1 MNLPFF
7 IARRYFIAKKSTN
20 AVNLITA
27 ISIFGVA
34 IGTAAMIAVLS
45 GFNGLE
51 SLIRSFYNTFDPD
64 LKIEAVTGKFLPGD
78 STTFAALA
86 DLPEVAAYSLVLED
100 KALLQFRDKEFIATI
115 KGVDTRYTEVTRFS
129 DAITRGDYFGLMN
142 DEVGVVGI
150 GVAYH
155 LNLVR
160 LDFTDPLRVYVPRP
174 DYKIGVDPM
183 QSVNMKPLYPIGIFS
198 VQPDYDVKYII
209 TPLPYAQSLFD
220 KLGLYSSVEVKLA
233 SGADIDEAK
242 ETIQTLL
249 GDSYKVLD
257 RNEQQATIFR
267 VIKIEGLATF
277 LILAFI
283 LTIASFGILGSLIML
298 ILEKKEDINTLRSLG
313 FTVQRIKRIFLNE
326 GLLISAIGCL
336 LGVFLGVSL
345 VVLQDQFGLIAL
357 GQGYAMDAYPVEL
370 RLGNVVTVFLT
381 VMGIGSVVS
390 WLAVRRLKTDF

>member
-7 IARRYFIAKKSTN
+7 IARRYLIAKKSTN

-27 ISIFGVA
+27 VSIFGVA

-64 LKIEAVTGKFLPGD
+64 LKVEAITGKYLAGD
-78 STTFAALA
+78 STTFVALNE
-86 DLPEVAAYSLVLED
+86 LNGIEGYSMVLED
-100 KALLQFRDKEFIATI
+100 KALIQFRDKEYIATI
-115 KGVDTRYTEVTRFS
+115 KGVDTRYTDVTRFS
-129 DAITRGDYFGLMN
+129 DAIIRGDYFGMMN

-160 LDFTDPLRVYVPRP
+160 LDFVDPLRVYVPKP
-174 DYKIGVDPM
+174 NYKVGLDPM

-198 VQPDYDVKYII
+198 VQPDYDVKYIV
-209 TPLPYAQSLFD
+209 TPLPYAQDLFD
-220 KLGLYSSVEVKLA
+220 NAGKFSAVEIKLA
-233 SGADIDEAK
+233 PDANI
-242 ETIQTLL
+242 ETVKSEVQKLL
-249 GDSYKVLD
+249 GNAYQVLD

-313 FTVQRIKRIFLNE
+313 FTKQRIKRIFLNE

-336 LGVFLGVSL
+336 LGVLLGVGL
-345 VVLQDQFGLIAL
+345 VLLQDQFGLIAL

-370 RLGNVVTVFLT
+370 RFGNVITVFLT
-381 VMGIGSVVS
+381 VMGIGSMVS

>member
-27 ISIFGVA
+27 VSIIGVT

-64 LKIEAVTGKFLPGD
+64 LKVEVVSGKYLPGD
-78 STTFAALA
+78 SATFHSLEH
-86 DLPEVAAYSLVLED
+86 LPEIAAYSLVLED

-115 KGVDTRYTEVTRFS
+115 KGVDTRYTDVTRFA
-129 DAITRGDYFGLMN
+129 DAITRGNYFGRLN
-142 DEVGVVGI
+142 DDVGVVGI

-155 LNLVR
+155 LNLAR
-160 LDFTDPLRVYVPRP
+160 LDFVDPLRVYVPKPNYRSGL
-174 DYKIGVDPM
+174 DAM
-183 QSVNMKPLYPIGIFS
+183 QSVNMKPLYPVGIFS

-209 TPLPYAQSLFD
+209 TPLPYAQALFD
-220 KLGLYSSVEVKLA
+220 KSGIYSSVEIKLVPD
-233 SGADIDEAK
+233 ADLEAAK
-242 ETIQTLL
+242 STIAKTL
-249 GDSYKVLD
+249 GNGYKVLD

-313 FTVQRIKRIFLNE
+313 FTKQRIKRIFLNE

-336 LGVFLGVSL
+336 LGVLLGVSL
-345 VVLQDQFGLIAL
+345 VVLQDQYGLIAL

-370 RLGNVVTVFLT
+370 RFGNVITVFLT
-381 VMGIGSVVS
+381 VMGIGSLVS